1 MSQDRFS
8 IASNVASQFYRRLC
22 AASTTALAV
31 SVIAACS
38 GGSASAESPVAAC
51 FADAVTDP
59 CTLLTEERLRA
70 VIGDVGEITGETF
83 TIARSTSCDYS
94 WSGSRTMKMQVGTMT
109 FENPI
114 DDEAS
119 LSIEEF
125 AENAEKAKARF
136 AMAYRPRSAEEQA
149 RTAENVSGK
158 AAESVAAEHQDM
170 ARDFARSMVSKI
182 NYETVNDDDLGDAA
196 AWGGLPKSRSLLVL
210 VGNQSLT
217 INLKRSDDDAEH
229 KSDSIALAKELLKSC
244 GG

>member
-1 MSQDRFS
+1 MVTA
-8 IASNVASQFYRRLC
+8 IYSQFHRRLY

-31 SVIAACS
+31 SIIAACS
-38 GGSASAESPVAAC
+38 GGSASAESLVATC
-51 FADAVTDP
+51 LADAMADP
-59 CTLLTEERLRA
+59 CTLLTEERLRS

-109 FENPI
+109 FENSI

-125 AENAEKAKARF
+125 AEDAEKAKARF
-136 AMAYRPRSAEEQA
+136 AAAYRPRSAEEQA
-149 RTAENVSGK
+149 RTADNLSDK
-158 AAESVAAEHQDM
+158 AAEGVAAEHQDM

-182 NYETVNDDDLGDAA
+182 NYVTVNEDDLGDAA
-196 AWGGLPKSRSLLVL
+196 AWGGLPKSRALLVL
-210 VGNQSLT
+210 VGKHSLNV
-217 INLKRSDDDAEH
+217 NLKRSDDDAEH
-229 KSDSIALAKELLKSC
+229 KADSIALAKELLKSC